1 MQVGNTNEGHWCG
14 TENKAALTL
23 GMGCFWGPEALFGSL
38 PGVLRT
44 STGYAGGSAPA
55 PTYKQM
61 GDHSE
66 MVEVEYDPAV
76 IALDE
81 LLNVFWSHH
90 KPVNINGYKGLQY
103 RSLLLYRDEE
113 QRRAMLKIKALRERE
128 IGELATDIQ
137 PYEHFYRAED
147 KHQKYYLKRYP
158 DAVAKLEQLY
168 PSPGKMI
175 DSTLA
180 ARLNGIAKGYSGM
193 ERLRSEISGWPL
205 EPAVRNMVLRQLGQI
220 RW

>member
-1 MQVGNTNEGHWCG
+1 MQIKDMNDGHLYG
-14 TENKAALTL
+14 ADNKAALTL

-44 STGYAGGSAPA
+44 STGYAGGTAPS

-66 MVEVEYDPAV
+66 MVEVEYDPAEITLV
-76 IALDE
+76 E
-81 LLNVFWSHH
+81 LLTVFWSHH

-113 QRRAMLKIKALRERE
+113 QQRTMLKVKALREQE
-128 IGELATDIQ
+128 SGELATDIQ

-158 DAVAKLEQLY
+158 DAVEKLQQLY
-168 PSPGKMI
+168 SSPDKMI
-175 DSTLA
+175 ASTLA

-193 ERLRSEISGWPL
+193 ERLRMEIADWPL
-205 EPAVRNMVLRQLGQI
+205 EPAERDAVLRQLGQI